1 MFYFGLK
8 MSETILDIVC
18 LIKQSETTEIKL
30 INMMRETVAV
40 MYTRRNKIIMKASY
54 TDYAN

>member
-1 MFYFGLK
+1 

-18 LIKQSETTEIKL
+18 LIKQSETTEIRL

-40 MYTRRNKIIMKASY
+40 MYTAKQNNYESILH
-54 TDYAN
+54 